1 RAALEHFWR
10 PGRPRRRIRWWSAP
24 TSTASSRGRTAA
36 FDPTEVFHRESVHE
50 LVRDVARLDP
60 AGTAANRRVT
70 EVVVQTNKLRIEVF
84 DREPQIPDSATDV
97 SICRMRVI
105 HGGRA
110 V

>member
-1 RAALEHFWR
+1 M
-10 PGRPRRRIRWWSAP
+10 
-24 TSTASSRGRTAA
+24 
-36 FDPTEVFHRESVHE
+36 DE
-50 LVRDVARLDP
+50 LVRDVTRFDP

-70 EVVVQTNKLRIEVF
+70 EVVVQTNELRIEAF

-110 V
+110 VLLVQSDQAGDARLETFDLLREIG